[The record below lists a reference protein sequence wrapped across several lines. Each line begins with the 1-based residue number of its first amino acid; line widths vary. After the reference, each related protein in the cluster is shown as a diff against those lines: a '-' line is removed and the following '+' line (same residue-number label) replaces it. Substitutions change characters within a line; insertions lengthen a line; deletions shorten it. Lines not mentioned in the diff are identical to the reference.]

1 MPSPSPRPRQTDI
14 SDARSPDDSF
24 ASVQLPLDS
33 QPSDLEQ
40 AVEALRQRP
49 SEELRRA
56 RRHHRR
62 ALKAL
67 REGAYDALPEE
78 TRERLIQRF
87 QTNLTALN
95 EALEPDGEEAETPS
109 REPAPSLFRKALT
122 WIW

>member
-33 QPSDLEQ
+33 RPSDLKQ
-40 AVEALRQRP
+40 AVEALRQCP

-56 RRHHRR
+56 RTHHRR

-67 REGAYDALPEE
+67 REGAYDALSEE

-95 EALEPDGEEAETPS
+95 EALKPENEEAETPP
-109 REPAPSLFRKALT
+109 RETSSSLFRKALT